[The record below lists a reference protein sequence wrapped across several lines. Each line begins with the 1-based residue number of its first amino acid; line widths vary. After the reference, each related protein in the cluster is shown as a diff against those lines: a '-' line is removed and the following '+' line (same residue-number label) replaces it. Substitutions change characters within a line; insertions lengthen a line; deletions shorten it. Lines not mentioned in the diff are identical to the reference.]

1 MTIINLF
8 FTPYMQ
14 ACTWASLHTYVYH
27 HSGVGLTVKRSKH
40 FCGFKNKM
48 MLEKE
53 GPFHPPARILPHPVI
68 LHTHTHTHTSS
79 FLADRAIRE
88 MNRKE
93 KDIVRAYFRAVKY
106 ASQIESRVRI
116 MLIGD
121 EESGNFAGFRD

>member
-1 MTIINLF
+1 
-8 FTPYMQ
+8 
-14 ACTWASLHTYVYH
+14 
-27 HSGVGLTVKRSKH
+27 
-40 FCGFKNKM
+40 M

-68 LHTHTHTHTSS
+68 LHTHTNTHTYTHTH
-79 FLADRAIRE
+79 FLILADRAIRE

-121 EESGNFAGFRD
+121 EESGNFAGIRD